1 MKSTKSKW
9 FYFAMAAIIIT
20 LISAVRLS
28 YVETIMDVDD
38 TSDVIFHFIV
48 DNRSGEWTYIFNSDM
63 APENSSFEIDTG
75 SILKCLSPCRIKKT
89 PTPKGSL
96 MPGDM
101 RYQILIQDKTKRV
114 GSYVMYLG
122 NINFVEKSGEKYY
135 YEIINSDEII
145 EKIDRML
152 DENVSGQYGAE
163 I

>member
-1 MKSTKSKW
+1 
-9 FYFAMAAIIIT
+9 
-20 LISAVRLS
+20 
-28 YVETIMDVDD
+28 
-38 TSDVIFHFIV
+38 
-48 DNRSGEWTYIFNSDM
+48 
-63 APENSSFEIDTG
+63 
-75 SILKCLSPCRIKKT
+75 
-89 PTPKGSL
+89 

-101 RYQILIQDKTKRV
+101 IYQILIQDKTKRV

-152 DENVSGQYGAE
+152 DENVSGQYGAG